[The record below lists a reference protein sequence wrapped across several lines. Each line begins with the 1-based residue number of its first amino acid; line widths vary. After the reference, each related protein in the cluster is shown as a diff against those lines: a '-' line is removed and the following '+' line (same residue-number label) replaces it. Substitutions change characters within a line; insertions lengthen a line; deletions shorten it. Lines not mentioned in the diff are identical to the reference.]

1 MADNDELMKPIIR
14 VIITLFILAIIN
26 AIILSLPGV
35 NTQIPGMSMWSIPI
49 IISAIISTIMII
61 IVWKFGLTIGPII
74 ENQYPKF
81 TELRTI
87 VTNIIYLICLI
98 IAYYAYRYLLISFL
112 YNFTWIYEI
121 AFLLVGLYLAYIIAT
136 LLLKSSDKLSEIVLH
151 DVKQATGGKKIC
163 RKCGTENPIN
173 NKFCDKCGSRLD

>member
-1 MADNDELMKPIIR
+1 MPDNDELMKPIIR

-35 NTQIPGMSMWSIPI
+35 NTLSMYMWSIQT
-49 IISAIISTIMII
+49 IISAIILTIMIV
-61 IVWKFGLTIGPII
+61 IVWKFGVTIGPII

-87 VTNIIYLICLI
+87 VMNAIYLICLV
-98 IAYYAYRYLLISFL
+98 IAYNAYKHLLISFL

-121 AFLLVGLYLAYIIAT
+121 AFLLVGLYLVYILAT
-136 LLLKSSDKLSEIVLH
+136 LLMKSSDKLSEIILH
-151 DVKQATGGKKIC
+151 DVKQATGGKKVC
-163 RKCGTENPIN
+163 KKCGTENPIS